1 MNENFQTLLN
11 LTLEQAAKLREQ
23 MWKSANEMATDLN
36 RMNETLRKT
45 AHVLGQLK
53 QVTADVNST
62 KEEIRGLNETTR
74 TFMKEVC
81 LN

>member
-1 MNENFQTLLN
+1 MNENFESLLN
-11 LTLEQAAKLREQ
+11 LTFEQAAKLREQ
-23 MWKSANEMATDLN
+23 MWKLAHETATDLN

-45 AHVLGQLK
+45 EHVLAQLK
-53 QVTADVNST
+53 QVTADLNST

-81 LN
+81 LH